1 MPRYEVVATPASA
14 TSLPTALGED
24 GRSTYNQPRSE
35 DTCPRY
41 QLFYL
46 RTNKFLE
53 QHYLSS
59 TLVLDAHK
67 PHHILLDYAVPWI
80 TWKLPKAPQA
90 SGTSAPGSF
99 EDRISSRRDREAFRK
114 AMDMLS
120 VCPTGFVTLVI
131 RNIPPPHLH
140 RVAPF
145 LFLVIY
151 FQESTLGYRNIF
163 VDASVTSNSRMHPTL
178 HVEWWAEMKLVR
190 EPAAPEGNTSTTFGK
205 SYVSDTDTE
214 DDEDDD
220 VGYCYR
226 HRHSLELA
234 STSKFLAQDLLRRV
248 ATAGPQISTV
258 TASTGL
264 TCHSP
269 GSPARSTTKER
280 SPVQGRD
287 NMTALWGMLTNDIK
301 SIKRGVSR
309 IVCRK
314 PISSFHTL

>member
-1 MPRYEVVATPASA
+1 MPGYEVVATPASA
-14 TSLPTALGED
+14 TSMPTAWGED
-24 GRSTYNQPRSE
+24 RSTYNEPRSE
-35 DTCPRY
+35 NTCPRY

-53 QHYLSS
+53 QHFWSS

-90 SGTSAPGSF
+90 SDASAPGSF
-99 EDRISSRRDREAFRK
+99 GDRISSRRDREAFQK

-120 VCPTGFVTLVI
+120 GCPTGFVTLVI
-131 RNIPPPHLH
+131 RNIPPPPLH

-145 LFLVIY
+145 LFLVLY
-151 FQESTLGYRNIF
+151 FQESTKGYRNIV
-163 VDASVTSNSRMHPTL
+163 VDVSVTRNSRMHPTL
-178 HVEWWAEMKLVR
+178 HVEWWAEMEIVR
-190 EPAAPEGNTSTTFGK
+190 HLAAPEGNTSTFGK
-205 SYVSDTDTE
+205 SYVSDTD

-226 HRHSLELA
+226 HRHPLELA

-248 ATAGPQISTV
+248 ATAGPQISTA
-258 TASTGL
+258 TASRGL
-264 TCHSP
+264 TQSP

-287 NMTALWGMLTNDIK
+287 KMTALWGTLTKDIR
-301 SIKRGVSR
+301 SVKRGVKR
-309 IVCRK
+309 VLCRK
-314 PISSFHTL
+314 AMSSIPTF